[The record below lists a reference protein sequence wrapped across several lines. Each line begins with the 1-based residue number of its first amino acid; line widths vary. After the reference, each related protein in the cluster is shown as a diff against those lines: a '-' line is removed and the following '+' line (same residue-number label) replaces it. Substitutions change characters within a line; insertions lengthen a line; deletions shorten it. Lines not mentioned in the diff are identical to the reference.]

1 MPDIDLGITRLIS
14 PPNPAAKGS
23 AYNPTVEIKNFG
35 RVSRSAAGT
44 IRIYE
49 YARGIEIW
57 RGTLSTPEIAPNE
70 TYNAQTPTYWTA
82 SDEGEYIIIASIIVS
97 GDQNPS
103 NNNLSPVRI
112 RVTTLPPPPPPA
124 VQAHAQQHQVGGADE
139 IVIEGLKGTT
149 RDAQRPLP
157 HAARHEKGGTDEIE
171 ISGLKGEAA
180 DPQKPKE
187 HGNEAHTSAYV
198 SLPALTEHDLNPNA
212 HSAAFNQHNND
223 RRAHLVHDGD
233 PGAHGPAFQNHN
245 EDPNANEYAFAVH
258 NNKPIVHELAF
269 ATHNADPA
277 AHPAI
282 ADRLLLAVSTP
293 ISISVAPHSTDGR
306 YFVEQVFS
314 DEFYA
319 IGFVNGDVTPD
330 IANMPFGPLEL
341 HLWILSNG
349 HNYNSNVWIQV
360 GSQPIQ
366 GSFIIPFAL
375 QVSGLHRANE
385 QLIFTLQCVNQ
396 GDNPMHVR
404 VVYRSLFGTRMI

>member
-35 RVSRSAAGT
+35 RVSRSATGT

-70 TYNAQTPTYWTA
+70 IYNAQTPTYWTA
-82 SDEGEYIIIASIIVS
+82 SDEGEYIIIASIIVP
-97 GDQNPS
+97 GDQNPG

-187 HGNEAHTSAYV
+187 HGNEAHTTAYV
-198 SLPALTEHDLNPNA
+198 SLPTLSEHDLNPNA
-212 HSAAFNQHNND
+212 HSAAFQQHNDD
-223 RRAHLVHDGD
+223 REAH
-233 PGAHGPAFQNHN
+233 PAHNQDAVAHQAAIANHN
-245 EDPNANEYAFAVH
+245 ADPNANHEAIAVH
-258 NNKPIVHELAF
+258 DRSFEAHENRIAM
-269 ATHNADPA
+269 HNADPA
-277 AHPAI
+277 AHPGIGAGWLA
-282 ADRLLLAVSTP
+282 ADNTP
-293 ISISVAPHSTDGR
+293 RNFSIPPHQEMS
-306 YFVEQVFS
+306 FVFFS
-314 DEFYA
+314 GQFVDKFEA
-319 IGFVNGDVTPD
+319 MGFLCGDVTSD
-330 IANMPFGPLEL
+330 SVNQPFGPLEL
-341 HLWILSNG
+341 YLGILCDG
-349 HNYNSNVWIQV
+349 NYNGTRVRLQT
-360 GSQPIQ
+360 GS
-366 GSFIIPFAL
+366 GNFIVPFAI
-375 QVSGLHRANE
+375 QCSGLHSENQQIWFE
-385 QLIFTLQCVNQ
+385 LSWKNLGDQPVILCVA
-396 GDNPMHVR
+396 
-404 VVYRSLFGTRMI
+404 YWSLFAIRRTQLA